1 MKNTLNIKNIKKEL
15 RTEKYYMLKEK
26 LNMEDRKNK
35 IINGEYMSK
44 NRKKK
49 NQYKNIG
56 TNNLNYTNKLR
67 EDDVVII
74 LQDIEFA
81 WNKKDISKV
90 KQMWNENYSFK
101 EILKEIKR
109 EGDELFLL
117 LLHLARKNQIKERV
131 GFIWGK

>member
-1 MKNTLNIKNIKKEL
+1 
-15 RTEKYYMLKEK
+15 
-26 LNMEDRKNK
+26 
-35 IINGEYMSK
+35 MSK
-44 NRKKK
+44 KRKK

-90 KQMWNENYSFK
+90 KKMWDENYSFK

-117 LLHLARKNQIKERV
+117 LLHLARRNQIKERE
-131 GFIWGK
+131 GFIWGKWGCEYKWERYLGLWISVGCANMKKTLAVVTKNI

>member
-35 IINGEYMSK
+35 IIDGEYMSK
-44 NRKKK
+44 NKKK
-49 NQYKNIG
+49 NNQYKNIG
-56 TNNLNYTNKLR
+56 SNNLNYTNKLR

-90 KQMWNENYSFK
+90 KKMWDENYSFK
-101 EILKEIKR
+101 DMIKEIKR

>member
-1 MKNTLNIKNIKKEL
+1 MTNIKNIKKEL
-15 RTEKYYMLKEK
+15 KTEEYYTLKEK

-35 IINGEYMSK
+35 IIDGEYMSK
-44 NRKKK
+44 NKKKK

-56 TNNLNYTNKLR
+56 SNNLNYTNKLR
-67 EDDVVII
+67 EDNVVII

>member
-1 MKNTLNIKNIKKEL
+1 
-15 RTEKYYMLKEK
+15 
-26 LNMEDRKNK
+26 
-35 IINGEYMSK
+35 MSK
-44 NRKKK
+44 KRKK

-56 TNNLNYTNKLR
+56 TNNINKLR

-90 KQMWNENYSFK
+90 KKMWDENYSFK

>member
-1 MKNTLNIKNIKKEL
+1 
-15 RTEKYYMLKEK
+15 
-26 LNMEDRKNK
+26 
-35 IINGEYMSK
+35 MSK
-44 NRKKK
+44 KRKK

-90 KQMWNENYSFK
+90 KKMWDENYSFK
-101 EILKEIKR
+101 EILKEIFIITASCKKKSNKR
-109 EGDELFLL
+109 KRRFYMGKI
-117 LLHLARKNQIKERV
+117 RK
-131 GFIWGK
+131 

>member
-1 MKNTLNIKNIKKEL
+1 
-15 RTEKYYMLKEK
+15 
-26 LNMEDRKNK
+26 
-35 IINGEYMSK
+35 MSK
-44 NRKKK
+44 KRKK

-56 TNNLNYTNKLR
+56 TNNINKLR

-90 KQMWNENYSFK
+90 KKMWDENYSFK

-117 LLHLARKNQIKERV
+117 LLHLARRNQIKERE

>member
-1 MKNTLNIKNIKKEL
+1 
-15 RTEKYYMLKEK
+15 MLKEK

-131 GFIWGK
+131 GFIWENKDVSINGKNN

>member
-1 MKNTLNIKNIKKEL
+1 
-15 RTEKYYMLKEK
+15 
-26 LNMEDRKNK
+26 
-35 IINGEYMSK
+35 MSK
-44 NRKKK
+44 NKKKK
-49 NQYKNIG
+49 NQYKNIV

-81 WNKKDISKV
+81 WNKKDISQAK
-90 KQMWNENYSFK
+90 KMWNENYSFK
-101 EILKEIKR
+101 EIVKEIKR